1 MKIDRSNYEIWIIDW
16 LDGNLDEIRVA
27 ELQLFLNENP
37 DLRME
42 SEELN
47 IARLNPSNIRL
58 NHKENLKKSPANLTD
73 TQFELLSVAY
83 LEDDLSSDQE
93 EELMAG
99 LQQNPE
105 KKRTFDLIQK
115 TKISPIAISYPQK
128 NKLFRRSVAQKI
140 LRLSLIGLSAAAV
153 ISVVILNFRQ
163 APVLTPVTT
172 ERIARSIVADTLT
185 PPSSLNASVKIKA
198 VNKSIPKEP
207 RVKNQLASAVQ
218 SAIPGSKAE
227 IISEDTIRRSSELP
241 SESIM
246 KLPVILTADLKPESL
261 QNTLIAYNPPA
272 VLSTDDDGRS
282 KLGKF
287 IAKTFR
293 EKILR
298 EKAPKDTPL
307 RGYEIAEAGV
317 SGLNK
322 LLGWQMA
329 LEKRND
335 ENGELKSV
343 YFSSKILKFNAPV
356 KKTEPLP

>member
-37 DLRME
+37 DLRLE

-47 IARLNPSNIRL
+47 IARLTTSNTRL
-58 NHKENLKKSPANLTD
+58 IHKENLKKSPADLSD
-73 TQFELLSVAY
+73 TQFELLSAGY
-83 LEDDLSSDQE
+83 LEDDLSSEQE

-99 LQQNPE
+99 IQQKPE

-115 TKISPIAISYPQK
+115 TKISPIAISYPRK

-163 APVLTPVTT
+163 ITVLTPVTT
-172 ERIARSIVADTLT
+172 ERIARSIFADTIT
-185 PPSSLNASVKIKA
+185 PLPSSEASGKINSA
-198 VNKSIPKEP
+198 NKSIPKKP

-218 SAIPGSKAE
+218 PAIPDSKPE
-227 IISEDTIRRSSELP
+227 IISEDTVRRSFELSP
-241 SESIM
+241 ESIM

-261 QNTLIAYNPPA
+261 QNTVIAYNPPA
-272 VLSTDDDGRS
+272 VLSNDDDGRS

-307 RGYEIAEAGV
+307 RGYEFAEAGV

-329 LEKRND
+329 LDKRND